1 MEGYVISDKF
11 TTWSDLEH
19 LIAFPKPLR
28 LSSLSIKSIKDS
40 NQILSKILRS
50 KKVVYGVNTGFGK
63 LSHVKIDPSK
73 LKQLQLNLIRSHATG
88 VGKPFDHS
96 ITRLTMTLKLMT
108 WSKGYSG
115 VRPKLATL
123 LLKMINKN
131 ILPIIP
137 RQGSV
142 GASGDLAPLS
152 HIGCAL
158 IGEGSVYFQDR
169 IMPSMKAFKEANLKP
184 IELEAKEGLS
194 LINGTQVSTAIGVK
208 ALYKACRLLR
218 TADIISALSVE
229 ASLSTRAVFKPAIH
243 RLKKHKGQ
251 TVSAKNIYSILKQS
265 MIVQSHKNCD
275 KIQDPYCMRCIPHIH
290 GASWDMFANSEK
302 IINNEINSV
311 SDNPLIFRNEEV
323 LSSGHF
329 HAEPVAQALDALSI
343 AISEIGAISERRIHH
358 FMKGA
363 DDRLPCFGAID
374 GGLESGFMLAH
385 VTAASLASENKTL
398 SHPASVDSISTSAG
412 QEDIVSMAPWAG
424 RSCLKIIDNVQ
435 TILSIELLVA
445 SNINFRFHKNLE
457 SGLGLQPLMRLMKQ
471 SNVLSKGDRIFSNDI
486 EIIKNLI
493 EIDKVFSVVNNHIK
507 INRV

>member
-1 MEGYVISDKF
+1 MYN
-11 TTWSDLEH
+11 
-19 LIAFPKPLR
+19 P
-28 LSSLSIKSIKDS
+28 
-40 NQILSKILRS
+40 
-50 KKVVYGVNTGFGK
+50 
-63 LSHVKIDPSK
+63 ID
-73 LKQLQLNLIRSHATG
+73 R
-88 VGKPFDHS
+88 
-96 ITRLTMTLKLMT
+96 
-108 WSKGYSG
+108 
-115 VRPKLATL
+115 
-123 LLKMINKN
+123 
-131 ILPIIP
+131 
-137 RQGSV
+137 
-142 GASGDLAPLS
+142 
-152 HIGCAL
+152 
-158 IGEGSVYFQDR
+158 E
-169 IMPSMKAFKEANLKP
+169 
-184 IELEAKEGLS
+184 
-194 LINGTQVSTAIGVK
+194 
-208 ALYKACRLLR
+208 
-218 TADIISALSVE
+218 IISSV
-229 ASLSTRAVFKPAIH
+229 KPGLTGI
-243 RLKKHKGQ
+243 G
-251 TVSAKNIYSILKQS
+251 SI
-265 MIVQSHKNCD
+265 
-275 KIQDPYCMRCIPHIH
+275 
-290 GASWDMFANSEK
+290 
-302 IINNEINSV
+302 
-311 SDNPLIFRNEEV
+311 IFRNEEV

-445 SNINFRFHKNLE
+445 SNINFRFHNNLE